1 MAAATSLQMS
11 LQHSPRKKNFGYEE
25 TIRLLELW
33 THYTNGGTH
42 PELGKGHRT
51 GRLWLVISERM
62 KAMNYNRGPEE
73 CKVRV
78 GNLRAKYTKLKRG
91 YLAGEGVPDW
101 PYYPVLAKFLEGRG
115 DFGDSYDA
123 GSHSYTEPEAR
134 PGASHH
140 HPGMFLSMSMEEPNE
155 PLACNVDGGRRAGSS
170 RSNDDS
176 SVSMPE
182 SGSSGAGSEH
192 GGNGGGNGAPPNGH
206 MAGALPDLHPPPL
219 TSTLKRRPLSPVD
232 DARRP
237 NKRPKH
243 GTSSMLLSL
252 MQAMLKIEEEHLKL
266 QQERAASEA
275 AMMQAVTAF
284 FSNMTQMFG
293 GHLPTFSK
301 VEANNT
307 GGGSGGGGV
316 GASGGAAAA
325 SGSGIPHGP
334 SGGNPVS
341 GSKTPSNPSSSCSNS
356 PAYSHTYS
364 NPPMPMGSAMNK
376 MGGGGGHSGLD
387 GANNAGAHG
396 LAAQSSAAHHYP
408 YGGMNQPSPS
418 PSSAPMASPASY
430 PLSPAYQ
437 QGVNSMMAANN
448 ASGAGGG
455 WYNNGGGNSKA
466 AQLTPTSAP
475 MAVHP
480 FSNDILGIP
489 KSRHYAM

>member
-1 MAAATSLQMS
+1 MAAATSLQMH

-123 GSHSYTEPEAR
+123 GSHSYTEQEAAR

-182 SGSSGAGSEH
+182 SGSSAGSEH
-192 GGNGGGNGAPPNGH
+192 GGPNDGALPPNGH
-206 MAGALPDLHPPPL
+206 MAGAGLPDLHPPLP
-219 TSTLKRRPLSPVD
+219 STLKRRPLSPVD
-232 DARRP
+232 DPRRA
-237 NKRPKH
+237 KRPKH

-307 GGGSGGGGV
+307 GGGASAGAGAGQSSSGAG
-316 GASGGAAAA
+316 
-325 SGSGIPHGP
+325 GSGIPHGA
-334 SGGNPVS
+334 NPVG

-376 MGGGGGHSGLD
+376 MGGHGGLD
-387 GANNAGAHG
+387 GSGSNNTGAHG
-396 LAAQSSAAHHYP
+396 LASQSSAGHHYP

-448 ASGAGGG
+448 ASAAASA
-455 WYNNGGGNSKA
+455 WYNNGGGNAKSA
-466 AQLTPTSAP
+466 GLTPTSAP

-489 KSRHYAM
+489 KSRHDAM

>member
-1 MAAATSLQMS
+1 MAAATSLQMH

-115 DFGDSYDA
+115 DFGDSSYDA

-182 SGSSGAGSEH
+182 SGSSAGSEH
-192 GGNGGGNGAPPNGH
+192 NEAPPNGH
-206 MAGALPDLHPPPL
+206 MAAMPELHPPNA
-219 TSTLKRRPLSPVD
+219 SQIKRRPVSPVD

-237 NKRPKH
+237 SKRPKH

-293 GHLPTFSK
+293 GHMPTFSK
-301 VEANNT
+301 VEANNSGAGAGNSGG
-307 GGGSGGGGV
+307 GGGSGV
-316 GASGGAAAA
+316 
-325 SGSGIPHGP
+325 PHGANA
-334 SGGNPVS
+334 GVS

-364 NPPMPMGSAMNK
+364 NPPMPMGSGMNK
-376 MGGGGGHSGLD
+376 MHLD
-387 GANNAGAHG
+387 GSGANNAHG
-396 LAAQSSAAHHYP
+396 MSSQTSSGHHYP
-408 YGGMNQPSPS
+408 AYGGMNQPSPS

-437 QGVNSMMAANN
+437 QGVNSMMGANN
-448 ASGAGGG
+448 ASGTGGG
-455 WYNNGGGNSKA
+455 WYNNGGGNSKGGGPMGGA
-466 AQLTPTSAP
+466 MTPTSAP
-475 MAVHP
+475 MVVHP
-480 FSNDILGIP
+480 FSSDILGIP
-489 KSRHYAM
+489 KSRHDTM